1 MIMNAVFQSMFGL
14 MLRSATVVGLSLV
27 STGAAQ
33 EDELSAKALAAQLS
47 AAVLDNAS
55 SVRLKLEF
63 TPAEGGEKVV
73 LQLQANASRTAAA
86 SEILYQ
92 VLWPKERKGEGFV
105 LRKAAN
111 QAATGSVLTLP
122 DTVKPLTGGGMKEG
136 IFGSALSYEDL
147 VGNFFGWASQEI
159 VGTEVVNRVT
169 CQILESKPGKGDYSS
184 YTSVRSWIDTKRLVP
199 IRIEKFGG
207 GGALGS
213 RIVTTR
219 VAKDD
224 KNRQV
229 PASFTVQRAGQ
240 EAVTVIEGSN
250 SKHNVPF
257 TAADFSVEALKR
269 R

>member
-1 MIMNAVFQSMFGL
+1 MNGFFQSMVGL
-14 MLRSATVVGLSLV
+14 ILRSAALVGLSFV
-27 STGAAQ
+27 TSGSVQ
-33 EDELSAKALAAQLS
+33 EGDVSAKALADQLS

-63 TPAEGGEKVV
+63 TPPTGGEKVV
-73 LQLQANASRTAAA
+73 LQLQANANRTAAA
-86 SEILYQ
+86 SELLYR

-122 DTVKPLTGGGMKEG
+122 DSVTTLTGSGMKEG

-169 CQILESKPGKGDYSS
+169 CQILESKPGKGDHSS
-184 YTSVRSWIDTKRLVP
+184 YASVRSWIDTKRMVP
-199 IRIEKFGG
+199 IRIEKFGNA
-207 GGALGS
+207 GAMVS

-224 KNRQV
+224 TNRQV
-229 PASFTVQRAGQ
+229 PASFTVQRAGD
-240 EAVTVIEGSN
+240 ESVTVIEGSN
-250 SKHNVPF
+250 SKHDVTF
-257 TAADFSVEALKR
+257 SATDFSVELLKAP
-269 R
+269 